1 MKITASYLNN
11 NQFGHDV
18 SRSLSKR
25 KRASKNFRTINN
37 TSSVDLAFTEGT
49 FSLKCTHFH
58 LLPLASLCRVELKR
72 LMMLSRGYLIE
83 FLKCLCITSSLLCV
97 KKFYKWIISEILS
110 HESKGLLRPIFI
122 FLASNV
128 NFLSPHGDNQ
138 MKQEDEE
145 ILLIKWC
152 ICS

>member
-1 MKITASYLNN
+1 MKIAASYRNN

-37 TSSVDLAFTEGT
+37 TSSPRFYWRYIFPEMYT
-49 FSLKCTHFH
+49 FPSPSSCIFM
-58 LLPLASLCRVELKR
+58 SCRVQTIDVAFKR
-72 LMMLSRGYLIE
+72 ISHRM
-83 FLKCLCITSSLLCV
+83 KCLCITSSLLCV